1 MFRARSMFVALAVA
15 IALTATWTTGA
26 MAIQPHPIPAIECPP
41 SPCCCVDATVCVV
54 EEVAP
59 VCYTEAGVRAFVT
72 LFRDAAAKG
81 VENATVRA
89 FNATKVAPDCID
101 CDEPKK

>member
-1 MFRARSMFVALAVA
+1 V
-15 IALTATWTTGA
+15 I
-26 MAIQPHPIPAIECPP
+26 
-41 SPCCCVDATVCVV
+41 

-59 VCYTEAGVRAFVT
+59 VCYSEAGLKAFVT

-89 FNATKVAPDCID
+89 FNATKVAPDCVD
-101 CDEPKK
+101 CDQPKK